1 VLQHE
6 IKKIVCQLIY
16 IVKFSMRNQSSKQPI
31 RGKKKKKKKGK
42 QSSKLPIRGK
52 KKKKKRLSTLN

>member
-31 RGKKKKKKKGK
+31 RGKKKKKKKK
-42 QSSKLPIRGK
+42 ESRVVNCQLEERRR
-52 KKKKKRLSTLN
+52 KRKGCRH